1 MRARSRR
8 LSRSRTA
15 GRRSLREAVTSVR
28 RSRPSARSARRS
40 SPPAEPVRALT
51 IGVEA
56 QGTSVRSMGDLAAA
70 AEAAGLDAAW
80 APELYNRSATIS
92 VAEMANRTSR
102 CTVGTAIAYGVGRS
116 PLTLAAEAR
125 DLDELSDG
133 RFVLGLG
140 NGTRRM
146 ISDWHGQDPSAPA
159 VRMEELV
166 TLLHKLWRLDL
177 GPVRHEGRFYRLDMA
192 ATGELAPPAR
202 ASLPIYTAGVN
213 PRMIEV
219 AGRVADGLLGHTF
232 FTIPYIEDVVL
243 PAVEKGTIHS
253 GRALSEVRIASLVFA
268 AVHDDAEQARREVAA
283 QIAFYA
289 SAKTYA
295 PLLESIGFGP
305 EPAAIRE
312 AFAQRDTAAMV
323 RAVPERMVDALAV
336 AGSARD
342 VRDGLRR
349 YEGLLDHA
357 ILYSPSF
364 TLAPERVQESA
375 LGLIEACAA

>member
-1 MRARSRR
+1 
-8 LSRSRTA
+8 
-15 GRRSLREAVTSVR
+15 V
-28 RSRPSARSARRS
+28 PD
-40 SPPAEPVRALT
+40 LT

-56 QGTSVRSMGDLAAA
+56 QGTTVRAMGDLAEA

-92 VAEMANRTSR
+92 VAEMAGRTSR

-133 RFVLGLG
+133 RFILGLG

-146 ISDWHGQDPSAPA
+146 IADWHGQDPSAPA

-166 TLLHKLWRLDL
+166 TLVRKLWRLDL
-177 GPVRHEGRFYRLDMA
+177 GPVRHEGRFYHLDMA
-192 ATGELAPPAR
+192 ATGDLVPPAR
-202 ASLPIYTAGVN
+202 ESLPIYTAGVN

-232 FTIPYIEDVVL
+232 FTVPYIEDVVL

-253 GRALSEVRIASLVFA
+253 GRDLGDVRIAGLVFA
-268 AVHDDAEQARREVAA
+268 AVHDDADQARREVAA

-295 PLLESIGFGP
+295 PLLERIGFGP
-305 EPAAIRE
+305 EAEAIRD
-312 AFAQRDTAAMV
+312 AFGRGDLDAMV

-336 AGSARD
+336 AGTPRD

-364 TLAPERVQESA
+364 TLTPERVQASA